1 MNLVVNL
8 GFDAG
13 CSKAGVPRKASFASA
28 FASAIAAGMRAQK
41 RRTNSRAEWALAL
54 QIVEH
59 DSGLEL
65 NQRYRKK
72 AYATNVLAFPGD
84 DMAHKQGWL
93 GDVVICKPVIE
104 AEALAQGKPLKSHY
118 LHMAVHAGLH
128 LLGFDHLNDV
138 EAAAME
144 TLETKILLGMGI
156 ADPYLAA
163 HKTHA

>member
-1 MNLVVNL
+1 MNLVLSL
-8 GFDAG
+8 GFDSACG
-13 CSKAGVPRKASFASA
+13 KAGVPSKASFASA
-28 FASAIAAGMRAQK
+28 FACAIAAGMRAQK
-41 RRTNSRAEWALAL
+41 RRVNSRVAWALAL

-72 AYATNVLAFPGD
+72 AYATNVLAFPSD
-84 DMAHKQGWL
+84 DMAQKQGWL

-128 LLGFDHLNDV
+128 LLGFDHLDDA
-138 EAAAME
+138 EAEAME
-144 TLETKILLGMGI
+144 ALETKILLGLGI